1 MDVSHFFPARVVAI
15 WLTPLAALQTTIT
28 TATWTSHKYTY
39 MLKRSRDESQEPP
52 AAGGRER
59 RTANEIHKIQEI
71 LCPKNRPRKSH
82 FSAHLH
88 AINLSKLTTAA
99 IP

>member
-1 MDVSHFFPARVVAI
+1 
-15 WLTPLAALQTTIT
+15 
-28 TATWTSHKYTY
+28 
-39 MLKRSRDESQEPP
+39 MLKRSREPGGPP

-71 LCPKNRPRKSH
+71 CPKNRPRKSH

-88 AINLSKLTTAA
+88 AINLSKLTDSSNTMLYIIACKLSSVMNVKSGTIASQSLAA
-99 IP
+99 GLSKEDTTLFLK